1 MLFKTYLTQKTT
13 RNEDSENKFTNNLF
27 INTSNLEYE
36 GNKKISEDNNNI
48 YNRKN
53 IIDIQEE
60 KENSKVS
67 LYEEKKEIKNK
78 KKKKLNKEQRKN
90 IENNLDK
97 FFNEKEDKKKDI
109 NIYNKK
115 DNNNILRN
123 NENDSNKKENI
134 DSKKEVEWDSTL
146 FPIIESVIKLFEN
159 YKHFSEDF
167 SYYIYNDFRG
177 LKVVNGLKNSIK
189 DNFSKNELILN
200 EFYKIIFKI
209 NNIFNI
215 LIKKYG
221 IKISEN
227 YPNIYDFEQNLNISK
242 SNNLNSTIKNEIKTN
257 DSDYIQNN
265 SNTKINGLNEKHKFE
280 LFATGLIH
288 NSLLKSQNE
297 KGMLFSED
305 TKFEVQNFNLSEE
318 NMIAVISGIKFNSN
332 IIEINLSGNILNLKS
347 CYWLG
352 TIFKTNPNIKVL
364 DIQRCNLNN
373 DCLYMLIE
381 GTKYDNENLNKEQF
395 QLEKLILKDNPRI
408 TDISN
413 NEHEHPLC
421 LILKKFKLKWLN
433 MTNLKLQ
440 NSGLIKFFKSYIN
453 LSQQNKIYME
463 NLILINNNF
472 GNEECLS
479 LLGDILELPNCALE
493 TLVIS
498 KNFITAKNDKNSIN
512 YFEKFMKS
520 LSKNKSLKE
529 IFMISCGIGKNEE
542 DIDILYNMLCE
553 NKNLDSIRLF
563 GNDINKYES
572 FKKILGIFSEYK
584 NDLKNNHLKS
594 LDLSKN
600 GCNIKIDDD
609 FLNLIEKLKLEYLD
623 INQNNMQSD
632 EKEIFKEKTN
642 KLENIKII
650 Y

>member
-1 MLFKTYLTQKTT
+1 M
-13 RNEDSENKFTNNLF
+13 E
-27 INTSNLEYE
+27 
-36 GNKKISEDNNNI
+36 
-48 YNRKN
+48 
-53 IIDIQEE
+53 
-60 KENSKVS
+60 
-67 LYEEKKEIKNK
+67 
-78 KKKKLNKEQRKN
+78 
-90 IENNLDK
+90 
-97 FFNEKEDKKKDI
+97 
-109 NIYNKK
+109 
-115 DNNNILRN
+115 
-123 NENDSNKKENI
+123 
-134 DSKKEVEWDSTL
+134 
-146 FPIIESVIKLFEN
+146 
-159 YKHFSEDF
+159 
-167 SYYIYNDFRG
+167 
-177 LKVVNGLKNSIK
+177 
-189 DNFSKNELILN
+189 
-200 EFYKIIFKI
+200 I
-209 NNIFNI
+209 NNRFNI

-242 SNNLNSTIKNEIKTN
+242 SNNVTSTIKNEIKTN